1 MFKFFILLIIF
12 FTIISCEQQETKI
25 TSETKNSISHSD
37 CENIKS
43 CLRIPL
49 GGKVKTIDPG
59 MVNQVLDY
67 IVVDQLFIG
76 LTSLEKNTYNVIPA
90 LATSWQS
97 SANGTVYTFTLR
109 QDITWSDGNPI
120 TAHDFVWTIQ
130 RNLAKETKSS
140 NVSALFIIK
149 NAELFHKGEVDKK
162 VVGVHAIGDYK
173 LSFELEHAAGYFPS
187 LVNLRIYRP
196 LPKNVITKYGTNWT
210 DPDKIVSSGP
220 YYLNDWEK
228 GNKISL
234 KRNPAYYAKSQ
245 ANIQEIYYYIV
256 PENYIGL
263 TMYEKND
270 LDIIGGLYLKLPQ
283 TEIPRIEENAQ
294 LSSEI
299 QMGPQGCTE
308 WYGFNTKRF
317 PTNNINVRKAISSAV
332 NKQLLLEVVFGDSN
346 VPAETITPSWLL
358 SNKDEEKIGLQFNP
372 KQANE
377 FLTQAGYSKGKAFP
391 EIVLMRSTGETDDLE
406 VSKAIK
412 TFLKHYL
419 NININVVDLASNRY
433 MATIF
438 GKPFEERP
446 HIFRIRWCADYPD
459 PNDFLYQLFHPD
471 KGYFGWLLTD
481 EELRQELTEVL
492 EKAQWV
498 TDPIERKILYR
509 QAEEIL
515 VKKAAVVMPLY
526 FDNVQFLVK
535 NRVKGWYNMAF
546 GGQHILNWS
555 LEN

>member
-1 MFKFFILLIIF
+1 
-12 FTIISCEQQETKI
+12 
-25 TSETKNSISHSD
+25 
-37 CENIKS
+37 
-43 CLRIPL
+43 
-49 GGKVKTIDPG
+49 
-59 MVNQVLDY
+59 
-67 IVVDQLFIG
+67 
-76 LTSLEKNTYNVIPA
+76 
-90 LATSWQS
+90 
-97 SANGTVYTFTLR
+97 
-109 QDITWSDGNPI
+109 NP
-120 TAHDFVWTIQ
+120 T
-130 RNLAKETKSS
+130 
-140 NVSALFIIK
+140 
-149 NAELFHKGEVDKK
+149 
-162 VVGVHAIGDYK
+162 
-173 LSFELEHAAGYFPS
+173 
-187 LVNLRIYRP
+187 
-196 LPKNVITKYGTNWT
+196 
-210 DPDKIVSSGP
+210 
-220 YYLNDWEK
+220 
-228 GNKISL
+228 
-234 KRNPAYYAKSQ
+234 YYAKSQ

-256 PENYIGL
+256 PGNYIGL

-433 MATIF
+433 MA
-438 GKPFEERP
+438 
-446 HIFRIRWCADYPD
+446 
-459 PNDFLYQLFHPD
+459 
-471 KGYFGWLLTD
+471 
-481 EELRQELTEVL
+481 
-492 EKAQWV
+492 
-498 TDPIERKILYR
+498 
-509 QAEEIL
+509 
-515 VKKAAVVMPLY
+515 
-526 FDNVQFLVK
+526 
-535 NRVKGWYNMAF
+535 
-546 GGQHILNWS
+546 
-555 LEN
+555 

>member
-1 MFKFFILLIIF
+1 MFKFFILSIMLFI
-12 FTIISCEQQETKI
+12 IISCEQQDTKI
-25 TSETKNSISHSD
+25 ESKTHDLISD

-59 MVNQVLDY
+59 LVNQVLDY
-67 IVVDQLFIG
+67 IIVDQLFVG
-76 LTSLEKNTYNVIPA
+76 LTALEKNTYKVVPA
-90 LATSWQS
+90 LATSWQVS
-97 SANGTVYTFTLR
+97 EDGKFYTFILR

-140 NVSALFIIK
+140 NASELFIIK
-149 NAELFHKGEVDKK
+149 NAELFHKGEIDKAM
-162 VVGVHAIGDYK
+162 VGVHAVGEYK

-187 LVNLRIYRP
+187 LVNLRVYRP
-196 LPKNVITKYGTNWT
+196 LPKHIIDKYGNNWT
-210 DPDKIVSSGP
+210 ESNNIVTNGP
-220 YYLNDWEK
+220 YYLSSWDK
-228 GNKISL
+228 GNKIGL
-234 KRNPAYYAKSQ
+234 KRNSTYYIKKKN
-245 ANIQEIYYYIV
+245 NIQEIYYYII

-270 LDIIGGLYLKLPQ
+270 LDIMGGLYLKLPQ
-283 TEIPRIEENAQ
+283 TEIPRIEENSQ
-294 LSSEI
+294 LSREI

-317 PTNNINVRKAISSAV
+317 PTDNVNVRKAISSAID
-332 NKQLLLEVVFGDSN
+332 KQLLLEVVFGDSN
-346 VPAETITPSWLL
+346 IPAKTITPSWLL
-358 SNKDEEKIGLQFNP
+358 ETKDNKKIGLQFDP

-377 FLTQAGYSKGKAFP
+377 FLTQAGYSEGKKLP
-391 EIVLMRSTGETDDLE
+391 EIILMRSTGETDYRE
-406 VSKAIK
+406 VSRAIK
-412 TFLKHYL
+412 TFLQHYL
-419 NININVVDLASNRY
+419 NIDIKVVDLASNRY

-459 PNDFLYQLFHPD
+459 ANDFLYQLFHPD
-471 KGYFGWLLTD
+471 IGYFGWLLTD
-481 EELRQELTEVL
+481 ENLRQELTTVI

-498 TDPIERKILYR
+498 TDPIERKMLYR
-509 QAEEIL
+509 QVEKIL
-515 VKKAAVVMPLY
+515 VEEAAVVMPLY

-535 NRVKGWYNMAF
+535 DRIKGWYNMAF